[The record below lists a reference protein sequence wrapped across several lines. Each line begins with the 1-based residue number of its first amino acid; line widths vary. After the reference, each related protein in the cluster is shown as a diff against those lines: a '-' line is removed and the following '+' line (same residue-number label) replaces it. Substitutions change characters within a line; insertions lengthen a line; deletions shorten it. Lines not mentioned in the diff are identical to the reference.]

1 MSDGC
6 PKCDEYK
13 EKGYQFCG
21 VCGRNL
27 GDAGS
32 EGPRP
37 DPGCGCSSQNAEPEK
52 TGLGF
57 IALILLAATV
67 FIIFVAVFETIVLVW
82 NFSDVFGFLP
92 GGMYPAFLLVPSL
105 HVLFYW
111 EGLAFQIYWIFL
123 AGVILSCVTTA
134 IMRFIDAARAPGGI
148 MKPGAAEGTAA
159 FWVCV
164 FICAATAI
172 NLIIIAIVVLTG
184 GEIIVP
190 PLGSRLEEMFA
201 LANASVWEEL
211 ITRVLYIGV
220 PMMFIS
226 LIVTR
231 KKESLKC
238 IFGGF
243 GMSTTALVFILI
255 SAAIFGIGHYSG
267 WYDQAW
273 KVVSVGI
280 MGVFLGYLF
289 VRFGLY
295 AAILYHFVTDYLQA
309 FEWMGVGGFLGVLE
323 FMFIGVGFIALIYI
337 LMRLINSKKAIE
349 SLPLLHK

>member
-21 VCGRNL
+21 ACGRNL
-27 GDAGS
+27 GDAG
-32 EGPRP
+32 
-37 DPGCGCSSQNAEPEK
+37 CGCNAQNHQNTEPEK
-52 TGLGF
+52 AKLGF
-57 IALILLAATV
+57 IDFILVIAT
-67 FIIFVAVFETIVLVW
+67 IFVIFITIFEAVTLVW

-92 GGMYPAFLLVPSL
+92 GITYPAFLLVPSL

-123 AGVILSCVTTA
+123 AGVILSCVTA
-134 IMRFIDAARAPGGI
+134 AVMRFIDAAKAPGGI

-159 FWVCV
+159 FWICV
-164 FICAATAI
+164 FICATMAI
-172 NLIIIAIVVLTG
+172 NLIVMIIMWAIG
-184 GEIIVP
+184 GGTTVP

-201 LANASVWEEL
+201 LANASVWEE
-211 ITRVLYIGV
+211 IVTRVLYIGV

-243 GMSTTALVFILI
+243 GMSTTALVLILI
-255 SAAIFGIGHYSG
+255 SAAIFGLAHYDG
-267 WYDQAW
+267 WDHQAW
-273 KVVSVGI
+273 KVISVGI

-295 AAILYHFVTDYLQA
+295 AAILYHFITDYISA
-309 FEWMGVGGFLGVLE
+309 FKWMGGDGLLGV
-323 FMFIGVGFIALIYI
+323 VGFALIVIGFVALIYI
-337 LMRLINSKKAIE
+337 LMRLVDSKKAIE